1 MLEKYS
7 NFQDLTARDI
17 MTINPKTINKDEL
30 AIDALSIMRE
40 NNITQLPIMDNGKY
54 AGIIHLHD
62 ILKEGIF

>member
-62 ILKEGIF
+62 ILKEGVF